1 MEQNSEMFLPVLN
14 LYLSREDKEVDVV
27 DNIKMKAV
35 GGDERQDC
43 RNNKDITEGRTQYL
57 E

>member
-1 MEQNSEMFLPVLN
+1 M
-14 LYLSREDKEVDVV
+14 VDY
-27 DNIKMKAV
+27 IKMKA
-35 GGDERQDC
+35 GDGDERQDC

>member
-1 MEQNSEMFLPVLN
+1 MFLPVLN

-43 RNNKDITEGRTQYL
+43 RNNKDITEGRT
-57 E
+57 